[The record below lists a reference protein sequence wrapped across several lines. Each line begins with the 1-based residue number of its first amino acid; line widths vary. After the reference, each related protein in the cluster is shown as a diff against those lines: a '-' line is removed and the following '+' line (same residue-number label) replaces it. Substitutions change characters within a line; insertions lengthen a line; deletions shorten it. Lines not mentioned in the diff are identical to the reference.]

1 MVTPVTSFGRSGV
14 ADFVLQRASAVVL
27 AVYALLVFGY
37 FLFGAVEPGGVA
49 TFFGS
54 LPMRIFSTLA
64 LAALAAHGWIGMWTV
79 GTDYV
84 REHYFGRSHSVL
96 QAAYQLFCLAAV
108 FVYLVWPLSVIWGWG
123 R

>member
-27 AVYALLVFGY
+27 AVYALLVLGY
-37 FLFGAVEPGGVA
+37 FLFGAVEQSGIVA
-49 TFFGS
+49 FFGS
-54 LPMRIFSTLA
+54 LPMRVLSTLA
-64 LAALAAHGWIGMWTV
+64 LLALAAHGWIGMWTV

-84 REHYFGRSHSVL
+84 REHYFGRGHSVF
-96 QAAYQLFCLAAV
+96 QAVYQLLCLAAV